1 MSGRAG
7 PDQPLEAASVAQL
20 VAVAMR
26 LAMVVST
33 LRERLMTHEALL
45 ARHGLLSAEAVDDYV
60 VTPAEAAQRGAA
72 DRALIVALASDIGPK
87 GEPLAPG

>member
-1 MSGRAG
+1 
-7 PDQPLEAASVAQL
+7 
-20 VAVAMR
+20 
-26 LAMVVST
+26 
-33 LRERLMTHEALL
+33 MTHEALL